1 MSNSV
6 ATQAIHTDQLSRY
19 LLPELG
25 IRVAIARIEAVQ
37 AELLKRHSYPAEY
50 SEELSKLACAAALLC
65 STVKLEGRL
74 LLQRRAKVSGAQVLC
89 ECNHLGEIRGLA
101 RIPDISPTPSLRAS
115 AGVLAITL
123 EPEQGERYQG
133 IVAVDAELNDA
144 ESGQKLHASAGSLV
158 TALESYFERSEQ
170 IPTRIFLA
178 HSEKLSVGMIAQR
191 IPGEG
196 GTGTLDEDGWNRAQH
211 LFQTLHQDE
220 LLAID
225 ANELMSRLFSE
236 EKVQLLK
243 SQNLR
248 FHCTCSKNR
257 LKHVLISLGA
267 HEAMACVQQD
277 GFVSATC
284 EFCGSHYQFD
294 AFEMGSWFSAAE
306 QIETKH

>member
-1 MSNSV
+1 MSNNEALS
-6 ATQAIHTDQLSRY
+6 ASGTDQLARF

-25 IRVAIARIEAVQ
+25 IRIAIARIEAVQ
-37 AELLKRHSYPAEY
+37 AELLSRHSYPAEY

-74 LLQRRAKVSGAQVLC
+74 LLQRRTQVSGAQVLC

-101 RIPDISPTPSLRAS
+101 RIPDIAPTPSLLAS

-133 IVAVDAELNDA
+133 IVAVDAEIA
-144 ESGQKLHASAGSLV
+144 EHESEQKLHASAGSLV

-178 HSEKLSVGMIAQR
+178 HSTTCSVGMIAQR

-196 GTGTLDEDGWNRAQH
+196 GIGALDEDGWNRAQH
-211 LFQTLHQDE
+211 LFQTLHQAE

-225 ANELMSRLFSE
+225 ANELMGRLFSE
-236 EKVQLLK
+236 EKVQVLK
-243 SQNLR
+243 SQTLR

-267 HEAMACVQQD
+267 HEAMACVQPD

-284 EFCGSHYQFD
+284 EFCSSHYQFD
-294 AFEMGSWFSAAE
+294 AFEIGGWFAAAE
-306 QIETKH
+306 QISTQH

>member
-1 MSNSV
+1 MSNNE
-6 ATQAIHTDQLSRY
+6 TQAANKTDVLARF

-25 IRVAIARIEAVQ
+25 IRIAITRIEAVQ
-37 AELLKRHSYPAEY
+37 TELLSRHSYPAEY
-50 SEELSKLACAAALLC
+50 SAELSKLACAAALLC

-74 LLQRRAKVSGAQVLC
+74 LLQRRAQASGAQVLC

-101 RIPDISPTPSLRAS
+101 RIPDITPTPSLLAS

-123 EPEQGERYQG
+123 EPEQGERYRG
-133 IVAVDAELNDA
+133 IVAVDAEIADH
-144 ESGQKLHASAGSLV
+144 ESAHKLHASAGSLV

-178 HSEKLSVGMIAQR
+178 HSTTCSVGMIAQR

-196 GTGTLDEDGWNRAQH
+196 GTGAFDEDGWNRAQH

-220 LLAID
+220 LLAVD
-225 ANELMSRLFSE
+225 ANELMGRLFSE
-236 EKVQLLK
+236 EKVQVLA

-248 FHCTCSKNR
+248 FHCPCSKNR

-267 HEAMACVQQD
+267 HEAMACVQPD

-284 EFCGSHYQFD
+284 EFCSSHYQFD
-294 AFEMGSWFSAAE
+294 AFEIGGWFAAAE
-306 QIETKH
+306 QIDTQH